1 MISKQPLKEEIS
13 GKKQK
18 TLFLM
23 VGCPASGK
31 STFIKKQIPLMT
43 NARVISRD
51 EIRFSL
57 VAENEPY
64 FSRED
69 EVFDCFI
76 NEIREAIKTY
86 DFVFVD
92 ATHINGK
99 SRLKT
104 LKRLYLNNDKVAVVP
119 VVFTTPLETC
129 LLRNEYREGRRK
141 VPEDAI
147 KRMYNSLTMPN
158 KTEYE
163 YDYSSIWLVNEDGE
177 IETTDY
183 NYFKGMVSQ

>member
-1 MISKQPLKEEIS
+1 MISKQLLKEEIS

-31 STFIKKQIPLMT
+31 STFIKKQIYLMT
-43 NARVISRD
+43 NAKVISRD

-57 VAENEPY
+57 VAEDEPY

-86 DFVFVD
+86 DYVFVD
-92 ATHINGK
+92 ATHLNK
-99 SRLKT
+99 NSRFKT
-104 LKRLYLNNDKVAVVP
+104 LKRLYLNHNEVAVVP
-119 VVFTTPLETC
+119 IVFTTPLETC
-129 LLRNEYREGRRK
+129 LLRNEYREGRRR

-147 KRMYNSLTMPN
+147 KRMYNSFTWPDTDN
-158 KTEYE
+158 YN
-163 YDYSSIWLVNEDGE
+163 YSSIWVVNEDGE